1 MSIPQ
6 LDSPDELQEPSP
18 PSLVTTGGEE
28 EAEASEHDEFVPTAM
43 AGSGQSDRQKQ
54 RRPLAENVGL
64 ALTLAGLVLVL
75 FVGYL
80 FGWSN
85 LQYAHNQ
92 HRLLTTYTSGTCPSY
107 TSSCAAEY
115 AAFNGVAPPDGQA
128 VAVLQVPALGLR
140 SVVVEGTS
148 SSDLQQGPGLMP
160 ATSIPGSAGEAV
172 IAGRRLTFG
181 GPFARLSSLR
191 PGDTITVVD
200 YLGSFRFV
208 VVRDLVV
215 PPGQALPVLHSN
227 LGLLA
232 LVTSAQSVPPSGFE
246 VVEAKLVGNP
256 VPDPHRPPGPSVQ
269 SELSLS
275 GDENAWV
282 GAVGWGIGL
291 VVLLVGT
298 VVAYRR
304 TRRTLLIYVLSTPIL
319 LPVALFT
326 FENAARLL
334 PATM

>member
-6 LDSPDELQEPSP
+6 LDTPDELDEPSGP
-18 PSLVTTGGEE
+18 TLAPAGSEE
-28 EAEASEHDEFVPTAM
+28 ETKAPDDEFVLAAVATPDATNT
-43 AGSGQSDRQKQ
+43 GH
-54 RRPLAENVGL
+54 RRRSLLENVGL
-64 ALTLAGLVLVL
+64 ALTLAGVALLL
-75 FVGYL
+75 FAGYL

-92 HRLLTTYTSGTCPSY
+92 HRLLTTYAAGTCPSY
-107 TSSCAAEY
+107 TTSCAAEY
-115 AAFNGVAPPDGQA
+115 AAFNGVAPPDGKA
-128 VAVLQVPALGLR
+128 VAVLQVPAIGLR

-181 GPFARLSSLR
+181 GPFAHLSRLQ
-191 PGDTITVVD
+191 PGDTINVVD
-200 YLGSFRFV
+200 YLGGFRFV
-208 VVRDLVV
+208 VERDLLV
-215 PPGQALPVLHSN
+215 PAGQALPVLHSN

-275 GDENAWV
+275 GDSNAWF
-282 GAVGWGIGL
+282 GLVGWGVGL
-291 VVLLVGT
+291 VVLLAAT

-304 TRRTLLIYVLSTPIL
+304 TGRTLLVYVLSTPIL